1 MLSGRRVL
9 YLMNLLDGRVKFFEK
24 FDRKYF
30 LCLTV
35 YVYFFE
41 SSSLS
46 LLNIFKKE
54 RCLVSNSYCRTRL
67 KFPSHIRKF
76 EFSDCPNIGYI
87 IEGKSGHF
95 LTSTFNYERRNYLEH
110 SHMHNAG
117 VVKRLLAGEI
127 KIQTPK
133 KLYPA
138 KLRINGVE
146 ITDKAFSWKGL
157 ASL

>member
-1 MLSGRRVL
+1 ML
-9 YLMNLLDGRVKFFEK
+9 
-24 FDRKYF
+24 
-30 LCLTV
+30 
-35 YVYFFE
+35 
-41 SSSLS
+41 
-46 LLNIFKKE
+46 
-54 RCLVSNSYCRTRL
+54 SNSYCKKRL

-76 EFSDCPNIGYI
+76 EFSDDPSWGCI

-95 LTSTFNYERRNYLEH
+95 LTATFNYERRNCLEH

-138 KLRINGVE
+138 KLRMVGVE
-146 ITDKAFSWKGL
+146 ITDKAFSWKRL
-157 ASL
+157 ANL